1 MTLLATRRFGPY
13 FATQFLNAF
22 NDNVYKTAM
31 LFLVTYRLLADDQA
45 GAAGLVSI
53 AAGLLMLPFL
63 LFSGIAGTLAD
74 AVDKARV
81 ARIVETC
88 EIGIMAVGAVA
99 LSGSSIPLLL
109 SVVFLL
115 GVHSTFFSPIKYS
128 ILPQHLPRGE
138 VLLGTG
144 LTEGGT
150 FVAILLGQVLGG
162 LLPPVG
168 GAVAIL
174 VIAVLGWASARA
186 IPAAPPAANAP
197 PVDWNPWTSTRTILR
212 DTYTRPAVLDA
223 TLAISWFWG
232 LGTVYTTQFIPLAKG
247 QLHASESVATLF
259 LATFSIGIAAGSV
272 GVARLLKGRI
282 TARAAPW
289 ALAVLALIG
298 VELMF
303 AIGALPVS
311 ATPLAPAAFFRQPQ
325 AWRIA
330 FDLFVLAAAGGVF
343 SVPLYAIL
351 QTASGDDTRAGA
363 IAANAF
369 ISAFFIVGAAL
380 AAGAAAAGGVPIPMI
395 LMVTG
400 LSGVLVLP
408 LLRRL
413 DRTKWTE
420 APAAC

>member
-1 MTLLATRRFGPY
+1 MKLLATRRFGPY

-22 NDNVYKTAM
+22 NDNLYKTAM
-31 LFLVTYRLLADDQA
+31 LFLVTYRLLADDPA

-53 AAGLLMLPFL
+53 AAGMLMLPFL
-63 LFSGIAGTLAD
+63 LFSGIAGMLAD
-74 AVDKARV
+74 AVDKAHIARV
-81 ARIVETC
+81 VKTA
-88 EIGIMAVGAVA
+88 EIGIMALGALA
-99 LSGSSIPLLL
+99 LSGTSIPLLMG
-109 SVVFLL
+109 VVFLL

-128 ILPQHLPRGE
+128 ILPQHLQPQE

-162 LLPPVG
+162 LLPVDWAAIG
-168 GAVAIL
+168 ILGFALLGAVT
-174 VIAVLGWASARA
+174 ARA
-186 IPAAPPAANAP
+186 IPPAPPAADAR
-197 PVDWNPWTSTRTILR
+197 PVDWNPLTSTRTIVR
-212 DTYTRPAVLDA
+212 ETYRNPAVRDA
-223 TLAISWFWG
+223 TIAISWFWG
-232 LGTVYTTQFIPLAKG
+232 LGTVYTTQFIPLVKG
-247 QLHASESVATLF
+247 VLHASEGVATLF
-259 LATFSIGIAAGSV
+259 LATFSVGIAAGSV

-282 TARAAPW
+282 TARAAPF
-289 ALAVLALIG
+289 AVAVLALVG
-298 VELMF
+298 VELLFSIRAM
-303 AIGALPVS
+303 PVS
-311 ATPLAPAAFFRQPQ
+311 ASPLAPRAFFAQWQ

-351 QTASGDDTRAGA
+351 QTASGAETRAGA

-380 AAGAAAAGGVPIPMI
+380 AAGAAAGAGVPIPLI

-400 LSGVLVLP
+400 LSGVLLWP

-413 DRTKWTE
+413 DRMKWTE

>member
-1 MTLLATRRFGPY
+1 MSLLTTRRFGPY

-22 NDNVYKTAM
+22 NDNLYKTAM
-31 LFLVTYRLLADDQA
+31 LFLVTYRLMADDPT

-53 AAGLLMLPFL
+53 AAGMLMLPFL

-74 AVDKARV
+74 AIDKARI
-81 ARIVETC
+81 ARIVKTC
-88 EIGIMAVGAVA
+88 EIGIMAIGALA
-99 LSGSSIPLLL
+99 LQSSSIPLLMC
-109 SVVFLL
+109 VVFLL

-128 ILPQHLPRGE
+128 ILPQHLARGE
-138 VLLGTG
+138 ILLGTG

-162 LLPPVG
+162 LLSPPQASAGILIVAVVGWATAKRIPPAPPVAG
-168 GAVAIL
+168 
-174 VIAVLGWASARA
+174 
-186 IPAAPPAANAP
+186 AP

-212 DTYTRPAVLDA
+212 DTYVNPGVRDA
-223 TLAISWFWG
+223 TIAISWFWG
-232 LGTVYTTQFIPLAKG
+232 LGTVYTTQFIPLVKG
-247 QLHASESVATLF
+247 LLHASEGVATLF

-289 ALAVLALIG
+289 AVAVLALVGI
-298 VELMF
+298 ELVF
-303 AIGALPVS
+303 AVGAMPVAPLPLG
-311 ATPLAPAAFFRQPQ
+311 PRAFFAQPQ
-325 AWRIA
+325 SWRIVA
-330 FDLFVLAAAGGVF
+330 DLFVLAVAGGVF
-343 SVPLYAIL
+343 SVPLYGIM
-351 QTASGDDTRAGA
+351 QTASGDANRAGA

-380 AAGAAAAGGVPIPMI
+380 AAGAAAAAGAPIPVI

-400 LSGVLVLP
+400 LSGVLLLP

-413 DRTKWTE
+413 SVPKWTE
-420 APAAC
+420 APSAC

>member
-1 MTLLATRRFGPY
+1 MPLIATRRFGPY

-22 NDNVYKTAM
+22 NDNLYKTAM
-31 LFLVTYRLLADDQA
+31 LFLVTYRLLADDPA

-74 AVDKARV
+74 AVDKARI
-81 ARIVETC
+81 ARIVKTC
-88 EIGIMAVGAVA
+88 EIGIMGLGALA
-99 LSGSSIPLLL
+99 LSGTSIPLLM

-128 ILPQHLPRGE
+128 ILPQHLPTGE
-138 VLLGTG
+138 IMLGTG

-162 LLPPVG
+162 LLTVG
-168 GAVAIL
+168 GASIGIL
-174 VIAVLGWASARA
+174 VVAVLGALTARA
-186 IPAAPPAANAP
+186 IPAAPPAPGAP

-212 DTYTRPAVLDA
+212 ETYANPAVRDA

-232 LGTVYTTQFIPLAKG
+232 LGTVYTTQFIPLVKG
-247 QLHASESVATLF
+247 VLHASEGVATLF
-259 LATFSIGIAAGSV
+259 LATFSVGIAAGSV

-289 ALAVLALIG
+289 AVAVLALVG
-298 VELMF
+298 VELLF
-303 AIGALPVS
+303 AVRGLPVS
-311 ATPLAPAAFFRQPQ
+311 ATMLPPRAFFAQWQ

-343 SVPLYAIL
+343 SVPLYAIM
-351 QTASGDDTRAGA
+351 QTASGAETRAGA

-380 AAGAAAAGGVPIPMI
+380 AAGAAAGAGVPIPLI
-395 LMVTG
+395 LMLTG
-400 LSGVLVLP
+400 LSGVAIWP

-413 DRTKWTE
+413 TYTKWTE
-420 APAAC
+420 TAPAC